1 MRDSIDPINSTLL
14 DKVMEIKR
22 GVYEGNID
30 TPEQKAI
37 AWRVADGEED
47 TSVIEKIKETTDTP
61 TKRFELSEK
70 FFTEAKETEDELAME
85 GTQLKPVSQESIKYM
100 LDGFLMGIA
109 ELREKNDSE
118 LVDNRLWSVLN
129 IVTRAVYGVGTGVV
143 ENDKPL
149 GSTYLN
155 KEQIK
160 YLCEQV
166 NIVALFGFGKVHGMS
181 TNQRDMLEIINGV
194 AQRIVL

>member
-1 MRDSIDPINSTLL
+1 LL

>member
-1 MRDSIDPINSTLL
+1 MDSFEKDLSTDLL
-14 DKVMEIKR
+14 SKVREIKNE
-22 GVYEGNID
+22 VYEGTVD
-30 TPEQKAI
+30 TPEHKAV
-37 AWRVADGEED
+37 AWRIAESDGD
-47 TSVIEKIKETTDTP
+47 TNVIEKIKESTDTS

-70 FFTEAKETEDELAME
+70 FFSEAKETEDELSME
-85 GTQLKPVSQESIKYM
+85 GVKLNPVSQESVQYM

-109 ELREKNDSE
+109 ELRERNESE
-118 LVDNRLWSVLN
+118 LIDTRLWSVLN
-129 IVTRAVYGVGTGVV
+129 IVTRAVYGIGPGVAP
-143 ENDKPL
+143 EGKAL

-166 NIVALFGFGKVHGMS
+166 NIVALFGFGKVRGMS
-181 TNQRDMLEIINGV
+181 SNQRDMLEIINGV

>member
-1 MRDSIDPINSTLL
+1 MDPMNSTLL

>member
-1 MRDSIDPINSTLL
+1 MDPMNSTLL

-22 GVYEGNID
+22 DVYEGNID

>member
-1 MRDSIDPINSTLL
+1 MDPMNSTLL

-70 FFTEAKETEDELAME
+70 FFTEAKETEEELAME

>member
-1 MRDSIDPINSTLL
+1 MRDNMDPMNSTLL

-70 FFTEAKETEDELAME
+70 FFTEAKETEEELAME

>member
-1 MRDSIDPINSTLL
+1 MDPMNSTLL

-22 GVYEGNID
+22 DVYEGNID

-70 FFTEAKETEDELAME
+70 FFTEAKETEEELAME

>member
-22 GVYEGNID
+22 EVYEGNSD
-30 TPEQKAI
+30 SPEQKAI
-37 AWRVADGEED
+37 AWRVADSEED
-47 TSVIEKIKETTDTP
+47 TSVIEKIKMSTDTP

-85 GTQLKPVSQESIKYM
+85 GTQLKPISQDSVRYM

-109 ELREKNDSE
+109 ELRERNDPQ
-118 LVDNRLWSVLN
+118 LVDSRLWSVLN
-129 IVTRAVYGVGTGVV
+129 VVTRAVYGIGSGVV
-143 ENDKPL
+143 PEDKPL

-181 TNQRDMLEIINGV
+181 TSQRDMLEIINGI

>member
-1 MRDSIDPINSTLL
+1 MRDNMDPMNSTLL

>member
-1 MRDSIDPINSTLL
+1 MLELDSLQPTLW
-14 DKVMEIKR
+14 DKVQEIKKD
-22 GVYEGNID
+22 VYEGNMD
-30 TPEQKAI
+30 SPEQKAI
-37 AWRVADGEED
+37 AWRVADSDGD
-47 TSVIEKIKETTDTP
+47 VSVIEKIKETVDTP

-85 GTQLKPVSQESIKYM
+85 GTELKAVTQESVKYM
-100 LDGFLMGIA
+100 LDGFLMGIT
-109 ELREKNDSE
+109 ELKEINSTE

-129 IVTRAVYGVGTGVV
+129 IVTRSLYGIDEGVV
-143 ENDKPL
+143 QDGNPL

-166 NIVALFGFGKVHGMS
+166 NMLALFGFGRENGMNS
-181 TNQRDMLEIINGV
+181 NQKDVLEIINGI
-194 AQRIVL
+194 AERIVL